1 MDANLICA
9 MMNRALKVTN
19 AYDYKVNCTATD
31 ACAVARV
38 YFAQKFLDLGADCD
52 ENTILEKHVGCN
64 RFPDAEPNVVVT
76 ESCAVTIT
84 ETDPVS
90 CRTVTIT
97 VVQ

>member
-31 ACAVARV
+31 ACSVART
-38 YFAQKFLDLGADCD
+38 YFAQKLLDLGVECD
-52 ENTILEKHVGCN
+52 ETTILEKHVACQS
-64 RFPDAEPNVVVT
+64 FPSVPPNVVTT

-84 ETDPVS
+84 EADPVS
-90 CRTVTIT
+90 CRTVAIT